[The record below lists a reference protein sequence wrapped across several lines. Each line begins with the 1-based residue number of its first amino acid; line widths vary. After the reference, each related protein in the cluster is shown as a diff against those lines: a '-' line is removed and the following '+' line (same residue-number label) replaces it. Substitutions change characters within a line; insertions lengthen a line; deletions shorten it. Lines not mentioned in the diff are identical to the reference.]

1 MAVIL
6 FVDMLGARKKW
17 QTGGVQAAVEA
28 FDHFARMVIAA
39 VRAEDPKSVIRG
51 GIETDSAMLVFEGA
65 VPAFA
70 VAKRLYHY
78 AFTNRRNPNAPR
90 LWLRGSM
97 VRDGDDI
104 FLRRSSRMG
113 AQFDNVEVFTYSPPA
128 LDAIS
133 IEKSGFKGM
142 RLLVKTD
149 LVTDAVKS
157 AFRIPFGEMFFTPFK
172 RLRYSGYPAGKDD
185 LVDFLWMAC
194 KDDAEWE
201 DISLHMTYRF
211 RHSSRDADE
220 FAQAAATQ
228 VMFHECGALRTN
240 AVGRGIRIQKEKSH
254 EGADTSS
261 GSMTGATPKA

>member
-1 MAVIL
+1 MSVIL

-17 QTGGVQAAVEA
+17 QTGGVDAAVEA
-28 FDHFARMVIAA
+28 FDHFTRMVIAA
-39 VRAEDPKSVIRG
+39 VRAENPSAVVRG
-51 GIETDSAMLVFEGA
+51 GIETDSAMFVFDGA
-65 VPAFA
+65 VPALA

-78 AFTNRRNPNAPR
+78 AFTNRRHPSAPR

-97 VRDGDDI
+97 VRDGDDM
-104 FLRRSSRMG
+104 FTRRSSHIG
-113 AQFDNVEVFTYSPPA
+113 AQFQSVDVFTYSRPA

-142 RLLVKTD
+142 RLLAKAD
-149 LVTDAVKS
+149 LITDAVKT
-157 AFRIPFGEMFFTPFK
+157 AFRIPFGKMYFTPFK
-172 RLRYSGYPAGKDD
+172 RLRYSGYPTGKED

-194 KDDAEWE
+194 QEDDEWE
-201 DISLHMTYRF
+201 DISLHMTCRL

-240 AVGRGIRIQKEKSH
+240 AIGRGKRIESEKANKVP
-254 EGADTSS
+254 ADT
-261 GSMTGATPKA
+261 ARKLADPQH